1 MQGLVVKNT
10 GNDIWVQ
17 FTEGKV
23 QTCKIKGN
31 FRIQGIKS
39 TNPVV
44 VGDIVEVDGNNQI
57 SDILPRKNHI
67 ARRPVN
73 LSRRIH
79 IIAANVDLALLVV
92 TIKNPETS
100 TVFIDRFIASAEA
113 YGVPTILI
121 FNKIDLLND
130 QETDKLNKLIDIYQ
144 AIGYKC
150 IKAVATS
157 RQGILDI
164 ETEIEGKIA
173 LLSGNSGVGK
183 STLINSLTG
192 ENRAKTAEISAYH
205 QKGIHTT
212 TFSEIYCLNNRSYL
226 IDTPGIKG
234 FGAVDMDKD
243 EISHYFVEIFATGR
257 ACRYP
262 NCRHIKEP
270 DCAVLQA
277 VNEGKIS
284 VSRYHSYLSMIE
296 EVSGD
301 DKYRGK

>member
-10 GNDIWVQ
+10 GSDIWVQ
-17 FTEGKV
+17 FADGNV
-23 QTCKIKGN
+23 QTCKIRGN

-44 VGDIVEVDGNNQI
+44 VGDIVEVDSNNQI

-79 IIAANVDLALLVV
+79 IIAANIDVALLVV

-121 FNKIDLLND
+121 FNKIDLLNH
-130 QETDKLNKLIDIYQ
+130 QETAQLNELIDIYQ
-144 AIGYKC
+144 SIGYKC

-164 ETEIEGKIA
+164 ETEIEGKIT

-192 ENRAKTAEISAYH
+192 ENRAKTAEISTYH
-205 QKGIHTT
+205 QKGMHTT
-212 TFSEIYCLNNRSYL
+212 TFSEMYGLNNRSYL

-234 FGAVDMDKD
+234 FGVVDMDKD

-262 NCRHIKEP
+262 NCRHIQEP
-270 DCAVLQA
+270 DCAVLHA
-277 VNEGKIS
+277 VDEGKIS
-284 VSRYHSYLSMIE
+284 ASRYHSYLSMIE